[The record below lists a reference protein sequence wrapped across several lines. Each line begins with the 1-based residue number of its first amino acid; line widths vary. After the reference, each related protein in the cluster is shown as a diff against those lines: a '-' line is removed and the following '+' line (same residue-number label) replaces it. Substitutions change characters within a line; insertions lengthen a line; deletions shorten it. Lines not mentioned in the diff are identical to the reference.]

1 MRAPVSLEANRDPLA
16 QVQND
21 DAVLV
26 LGGCRF
32 GLHSEFHFVRHHG
45 PRIGRN
51 AARNNTERSL
61 FFFYYCGFGA
71 FPEGSRLRFP
81 EWCGPEV
88 PLGFRGGAS
97 QPLRIPVRIERHAR
111 LEPEKHP
118 AVHLIQTIRVRHV

>member
-26 LGGCRF
+26 LGGRRF
-32 GLHSEFHFVRHHG
+32 GMHSEFHFVRHHG

-61 FFFYYCGFGA
+61 FFSSTIAGSAPYRKGVDCGVPNGA
-71 FPEGSRLRFP
+71 IRRYSSAVMRGPTAKRLWTGLEG
-81 EWCGPEV
+81 W
-88 PLGFRGGAS
+88 LGGGDMDA
-97 QPLRIPVRIERHAR
+97 
-111 LEPEKHP
+111 KGG
-118 AVHLIQTIRVRHV
+118 